1 MEYKQYVVNSNLT
14 NKILDNFVKGIYN
27 VSCKEISSTGFTS
40 VFLAIHSNAF
50 SRFLFHILLNTDK
63 IGTQTANNT
72 KTATTHLPFAKLE
85 IICNIYGVGP
95 IV

>member
-1 MEYKQYVVNSNLT
+1 MYKQCVINNNLT
-14 NKILDNFVKGIYN
+14 NKALDNFVKGMYN
-27 VSCKEISSTGFTS
+27 VSRKEISSTGFTS
-40 VFLAIHSNAF
+40 VFLVIHSNVF

-63 IGTQTANNT
+63 IGTQTTNNT
-72 KTATTHLPFAKLE
+72 KTAPIHLTFAKWE

>member
-1 MEYKQYVVNSNLT
+1 MEYKQYVVNSSLT
-14 NKILDNFVKGIYN
+14 NKILDNFVKSIYN
-27 VSCKEISSTGFTS
+27 GSCKEISSTGFTS
-40 VFLAIHSNAF
+40 VFLVIHSNVF

-63 IGTQTANNT
+63 IGTQTTNNT
-72 KTATTHLPFAKLE
+72 KTAPIYLPFAKWE